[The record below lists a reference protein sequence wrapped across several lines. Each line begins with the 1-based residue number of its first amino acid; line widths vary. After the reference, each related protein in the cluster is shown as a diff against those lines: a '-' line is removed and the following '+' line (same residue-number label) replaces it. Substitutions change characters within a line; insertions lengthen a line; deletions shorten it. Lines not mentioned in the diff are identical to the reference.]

1 MQELTFNTES
11 QLTRWLGHI
20 ILPHVGVDFINCVHI
35 DRGYVCEGLVLLH
48 HSERVE
54 QIQASSCV
62 ATLRVG
68 GVWTTA
74 RDDACVKRLSHKR
87 GESCAFCV
95 CLVCSKEGCI
105 LNTIIRPC
113 YWMLSISVN
122 QVVNSSGTGEISN
135 YCHLIL
141 SICD

>member
-20 ILPHVGVDFINCVHI
+20 ILPHVGVDFIYCVHVN
-35 DRGYVCEGLVLLH
+35 RGYARERLVLLH

-54 QIQASSCV
+54 QIQASGCV
-62 ATLRVG
+62 ATLSVG

-74 RDDACVKRLSHKR
+74 RDDARVKRLSHKR

-105 LNTIIRPC
+105 LHTIIRPC
-113 YWMLSISVN
+113 KGMFSISVN
-122 QVVNSSGTGEISN
+122 QVVYSISIGEISN